1 MALQQQT
8 LVTLAIQGDG
18 SSTVFTFGM
27 QQIFGFE
34 GQGTEYV
41 NLLQIPSSVTLLSD
55 PSIPAGSV
63 ASVDALGNLI
73 ITFGSPVANGAQ
85 VTCNMLFNFNSGNV
99 DSNSVTWTSSTTVN
113 STTQISIAG
122 MSTTTV
128 AIQQTGSVTGGVMA
142 FQVSTDGVNWFQ
154 VQGASPSGF
163 GVNTLWGP
171 AVGNI
176 VMQFNVTGFNFFR
189 TELTS
194 VLTGTGSVNVV
205 QQVGTLAIANLVT
218 VGQPFGQFNHVTLDD
233 SAGGNAV
240 NTVVKG
246 TQGARA
252 LTTQDIKD
260 SGRSYLTLTATAAAG
275 VTSETLFSL
284 SENRAGTVTA
294 AVTSYTIT
302 SGKTFRITAMTLS
315 VRAGAAAVPFS
326 RATLRSNT
334 AGATVAG
341 SAVVFQLPEVFG
353 ISATSGVGG
362 QIAIDIPDG
371 LEIVGN
377 GTVSIGVSHL
387 DQATTNVIN
396 FTLCG
401 YEY

>member
-1 MALQQQT
+1 MPLQQQT
-8 LVTLAIQGDG
+8 LVTLLILGDG
-18 SSTVFTFGM
+18 TSTVFTYGL
-27 QQIFGFE
+27 QQIFGFQA
-34 GQGTEYV
+34 QGSEYV
-41 NLLQIPSSVTLLSD
+41 NLLQIPSSIQLLTD
-55 PSIPAGSV
+55 PSVPAGSV
-63 ASVDALGNLI
+63 ASIDSLGNLI
-73 ITFGSPVANGAQ
+73 ITFSSPIASGAEAS
-85 VTCNMLFNFNSGNV
+85 CNMLFQFASGTL
-99 DSNSVTWTSSTTVN
+99 DSNTVTWNSSTAVN
-113 STTQISIAG
+113 TTSQISISGA
-122 MSTTTV
+122 STVTV

-142 FQVSTDGVNWFQ
+142 FQVSTDGTNWFQ

-171 AVGNI
+171 AVGNL

-189 TELTS
+189 TELTA

-205 QQVGTLAIANLVT
+205 QQIGTLSIANLVT
-218 VGQPFGQFNHVTLDD
+218 VGQPFGQYNHVTLDD

-275 VTSETLFSL
+275 VTAETLFSM

-294 AVTSYTIT
+294 AVSSYTIT
-302 SGKTFRITAMTLS
+302 SGKTLRITAMTLS
-315 VRAGAAAVPFS
+315 VRAAAAAVPFS

-334 AGATVAG
+334 AGATTAT

-353 ISATSGVGG
+353 IAATIGVGG
-362 QIAIDIPDG
+362 QISIDIPDG
-371 LEIVGN
+371 LEIAGN
-377 GTVSIGVSHL
+377 GTISIGVSHL
-387 DQATTNVIN
+387 DQATTNIIN
-396 FTLCG
+396 FTLVG

>member
-34 GQGTEYV
+34 GQGAEYV
-41 NLLQIPSSVTLLSD
+41 NLLQIPSSVTLLAD

-63 ASVDALGNLI
+63 ASLDALGNLV
-73 ITFGSPVANGAQ
+73 ITFASPIANGAQ
-85 VTCNMLFNFNSGNV
+85 GTCNMLFSFNSGNV
-99 DSNSVTWTSSTTVN
+99 DSNAVTWTSSTGV
-113 STTQISIAG
+113 SATTQISIAG

-128 AIQQTGSVTGGVMA
+128 AIQMTGSVTGGVIA

-176 VMQFNVTGFNFFR
+176 VMQFNVTGFNYFR

-194 VLTGTGSVNVV
+194 ILVGTGSVEIV
-205 QQVGTLAIANLVT
+205 QQVGTLSIANLVT
-218 VGQPFGQFNHVTLDD
+218 VGQPFGQYNHTTLDD

-275 VTSETLFSL
+275 VTAETLFSL
-284 SENRAGTVTA
+284 SENRAGMVTA

-302 SGKTFRITAMTLS
+302 SGKTLRITAMTLS

-334 AGATVAG
+334 AGATTAT
-341 SAVVFQLPEVFG
+341 SSIVFQLPEVFG
-353 ISATSGVGG
+353 IAATTGVGG
-362 QIAIDIPDG
+362 QVAIDIPDG
-371 LEIVGN
+371 LEIAGN
-377 GTVSIGVSHL
+377 GTITIGISHL
-387 DQATTNVIN
+387 DQATTNIIN

>member
-1 MALQQQT
+1 MPLQQQT
-8 LVTLAIQGDG
+8 LVTLLILGDG
-18 SSTVFTFGM
+18 TSTVFTYGL
-27 QQIFGFE
+27 QQIFGFQA
-34 GQGTEYV
+34 QGSEYV
-41 NLLQIPSSVTLLSD
+41 NLLQIPSSIQLLTD
-55 PSIPAGSV
+55 PSVPAGSV
-63 ASVDALGNLI
+63 ASIDSLGNLI
-73 ITFGSPVANGAQ
+73 ITFSSPIASGAEAS
-85 VTCNMLFNFNSGNV
+85 CNMLFQFASGTL
-99 DSNSVTWTSSTTVN
+99 DSNTVTWNSSTAVN
-113 STTQISIAG
+113 TTSQISISGA
-122 MSTTTV
+122 STVTV

-142 FQVSTDGVNWFQ
+142 FQVSTDGINWFQ

-171 AVGNI
+171 AVGNL

-189 TELTS
+189 TELTA

-205 QQVGTLAIANLVT
+205 QQIGTLSIANLVT

-275 VTSETLFSL
+275 VTAEALFSM
-284 SENRAGTVTA
+284 SENRAGTVTG
-294 AVTSYTIT
+294 AVSSYTIT
-302 SGKTFRITAMTLS
+302 SGKTLRITAMTLS
-315 VRAGAAAVPFS
+315 VRAAAAAVPFS

-334 AGATVAG
+334 AGATTAA

-353 ISATSGVGG
+353 IAATIGVGG
-362 QIAIDIPDG
+362 QISIDIPDG
-371 LEIVGN
+371 LEIAGN
-377 GTVSIGVSHL
+377 GTISIGVSHL
-387 DQATTNVIN
+387 DQATTNIIN
-396 FTLCG
+396 FTLVG

>member
-1 MALQQQT
+1 MSLQQQT
-8 LVTLAIQGDG
+8 LVTLLILGDG
-18 SSTVFTFGM
+18 TSTVFTYGL
-27 QQIFGFE
+27 QQIFGFAS
-34 GQGTEYV
+34 QGSEYV
-41 NLLQIPSSVTLLSD
+41 NLLQIPSSIQLLTD
-55 PSIPAGSV
+55 PSVPVGSV
-63 ASVDALGNLI
+63 ASIDSLGNLI
-73 ITFGSPVANGAQ
+73 ITFSSPIASGAEA
-85 VTCNMLFNFNSGNV
+85 TCNMLFQFASGTLDANT
-99 DSNSVTWTSSTTVN
+99 VTWNSSTAVN
-113 STTQISIAG
+113 TTSQISISGA
-122 MSTTTV
+122 STVTV

-142 FQVSTDGVNWFQ
+142 FQVSTDGINWFQ

-171 AVGNI
+171 AVGNL

-189 TELTS
+189 TELTA

-205 QQVGTLAIANLVT
+205 QQIGTLSIANLVT

-275 VTSETLFSL
+275 VTAETLFSL
-284 SENRAGTVTA
+284 SENRAGTVTG
-294 AVTSYTIT
+294 AVSSYTIT
-302 SGKTFRITAMTLS
+302 SGKTLRITAMTLS
-315 VRAGAAAVPFS
+315 VRAAAAAVPFS
-326 RATLRSNT
+326 RCTLRSNT
-334 AGATVAG
+334 AGATTAT

-353 ISATSGVGG
+353 IAATIGVGG
-362 QIAIDIPDG
+362 QISIDIPDG
-371 LEIVGN
+371 LEIAGN
-377 GTVSIGVSHL
+377 GTISIGVSHL
-387 DQATTNVIN
+387 DQATTNIIN
-396 FTLCG
+396 FTLVG